1 MEPPSDMFTAGAL
14 LEWAGEKTFQRG
26 ESYFREGRVRSFH
39 RQGQQVSARV
49 TGKRPYKVKL
59 WAQPGGSL
67 EYSCECSTG
76 REGRLCVHCVAVA
89 LAWLDGGR
97 VSSAPDPVRE
107 HLESLP
113 RERLLELLV
122 EATDYDSIL
131 RRRLLLERELNRPR
145 QTPDAAEWKRLLK
158 EAIVTKDYI
167 DFEGLPDY
175 AQGIEEVLAPLGALL
190 DQPQPPAALVVELCE
205 FALERMDD
213 VSDLADFGDPALSEL
228 WHHLQNWHLRAARLD
243 QNGDRAELARRLL
256 QRELQSTLGTFRDAA
271 VNYADVLGPDGLR
284 AYAAALTHVWER
296 VPPMGPGDRPVEVT
310 QERVQIT
317 SLMERI
323 AARAGSWPAQLAV
336 RLRDL
341 STPHD
346 FVAIAEGWRRQ
357 GRAKDAVLWAER
369 GWEAFRGRSGQ
380 AEALR
385 ELLAELYLEV
395 GRGQEAIAIAWER
408 FAAQPSRRTYE
419 LWLDQAGR
427 AGEPSESAR
436 ERALAHLR
444 TRPSGAGADASLL
457 VELLLQGGRDDE
469 AWQAAQEH
477 GCSPQEWLRLADR
490 RESRHPTESL
500 AIYRRAAETCL
511 EAGSSA
517 SYREAAE
524 HIAKVRRLM
533 ERLGHA
539 DEFEEYRADLRRR
552 NQHRRLFVRLLD
564 SLA

>member
-1 MEPPSDMFTAGAL
+1 MFTVTAL
-14 LEWAGEKTFQRG
+14 QEWAGDKTFQRG
-26 ESYFREGRVRSFH
+26 ESYFREGRVRSFQQ
-39 RQGQQVSARV
+39 QGRQVSARV

-67 EYSCECSTG
+67 EYSCECATG

-97 VSSAPDPVRE
+97 VAPAPDPVRE
-107 HLESLP
+107 HLESLS

-131 RRRLLLERELNRPR
+131 RRRLLLERELGRPR
-145 QTPDAAEWKRLLK
+145 KGPDAAEWKRLLK

-167 DFEGLPDY
+167 DFDGLPDY

-190 DQPQPPAALVVELCE
+190 EQPQPPAALVVELCE
-205 FALERMDD
+205 YALERMDE

-228 WHHLQNWHLRAARLD
+228 WHQLQTWHHRAARLD
-243 QNGDRAELARRLL
+243 TSGNRAELAARLL
-256 QRELQSTLGTFRDAA
+256 EHELQSTLGAFRDAA
-271 VNYADVLGPDGLR
+271 VNYAEVLGPVGLR
-284 AYAAALTHVWER
+284 AYAAALTQAWER
-296 VPPMGPGDRPVEVT
+296 VPPLGPTDRPVPVT
-310 QERVQIT
+310 QARVQIT
-317 SLMERI
+317 ALMERI
-323 AARAGSWPAQLAV
+323 ASRAGNWPAQLAV

-346 FVAIAEGWRRQ
+346 YVGIAEGWRRQ
-357 GRAKDAVLWAER
+357 GRVRDAVTWAEK
-369 GWEAFRGRSGQ
+369 GWEAFRGRPGQ
-380 AEALR
+380 AEILR

-395 GRGQEAIAIAWER
+395 GRGQEAAAIAWER
-408 FAAQPSRRTYE
+408 FAAQPNRRTYD
-419 LWLDQAGR
+419 LWLEQSTR
-427 AGEPSESAR
+427 AGEASEASR

-444 TRPSGAGADASLL
+444 TRPAAAGADASLL
-457 VELLLQGGRDDE
+457 VELLLQLERDEE

-477 GCSPQEWLRLADR
+477 GCAAQDWLRLADR
-490 RESRHPTESL
+490 RESRHPNEAL
-500 AIYRRAAETCL
+500 AIYRRAAEACL

-524 HIAKVRRLM
+524 HLAKVRRLM

-564 SLA
+564 GLA